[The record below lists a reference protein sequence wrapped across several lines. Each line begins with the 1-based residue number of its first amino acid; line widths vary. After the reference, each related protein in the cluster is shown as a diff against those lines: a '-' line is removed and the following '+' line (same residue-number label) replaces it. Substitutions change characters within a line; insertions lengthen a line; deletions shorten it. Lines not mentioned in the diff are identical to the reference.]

1 MHNANRLQLERIDT
15 GGGVQRKRSVTN
27 CKMPRIPAGHM
38 RIMVNPR
45 PFPRER
51 GVAGETRLHA
61 AIHWFTMKT
70 FLPLYRLYNNQIQ
83 PCSENKIFAI
93 HSNPSNK

>member
-1 MHNANRLQLERIDT
+1 ME
-15 GGGVQRKRSVTN
+15 RKRSVTN

-51 GVAGETRLHA
+51 GVAGETKMLPG
-61 AIHWFTMKT
+61 
-70 FLPLYRLYNNQIQ
+70 FLDNSDRRDGY
-83 PCSENKIFAI
+83 KIFTTKVTRLE
-93 HSNPSNK
+93 SVF